1 MTSVTR
7 LVLRHVGLRDDD
19 HGLVLGVGRGRGV
32 HRGEGRGHLAPAP
45 ASGQRPGRGHRQ
57 YTGAGPH
64 LNIVNIFVKYF

>member
-45 ASGQRPGRGHRQ
+45 GHRPGRGHRQ
-57 YTGAGPH
+57 YSGTGRH
-64 LNIVNIFVKYF
+64 LNTVNTVYLI